1 MRAIITKH
9 FQRVGP
15 AVTLSFRDC
24 KMLIRKFHIIR
35 LNLFARSPVF
45 VDEGQ
50 KPGLSIFCKTPA
62 ARARAGALRL
72 K

>member
-15 AVTLSFRDC
+15 AVTLSFRGC
-24 KMLIRKFHIIR
+24 KILTRKFHIIR

-45 VDEGQ
+45 V
-50 KPGLSIFCKTPA
+50 
-62 ARARAGALRL
+62 ARRAKAWPIDFL
-72 K
+72 